1 MSHDLT
7 GATAATINGWEFIE
21 NSPEVTGLGLET
33 GTLDDRS
40 KISYTA
46 TFDDLSPVAI
56 KVDMASATSEIR
68 FYLDPTIVNNSGI
81 DWNTFRT
88 SLVSENYPAT
98 QAGDLQ
104 VHPVFSHFHD
114 ANIPGW
120 TSPSGMNFTTFLG
133 MNTGKASLTNNTSFG
148 GINGADELWTYSGS
162 VDDGTTQNWQ
172 NIGIHQFQEVDVGGG
187 SIQGGDFYIVLE
199 PNFWPVHDRI
209 MPTAQVVYEDFSFS
223 NSHGGTERNDLVFGY
238 NGADDLTGNGGDDIL
253 AGGVEND
260 TLSGNDGADWLFGG
274 ADDDLLIGG
283 AGNDVFDGGA
293 GSDTAIYASA
303 RLANTITL
311 VAGGADTVSGTFG
324 VDRIERTERLV
335 FTDGEFVTG
344 TGDEAAQVYRLY
356 GATLDREPDPGG
368 LKGWT
373 EALRD
378 HSVTLEQEVNGFIGS
393 PEFQARYG
401 NLNDS
406 DFVSQLYRNV
416 LDREPDGAEVQGWVD
431 AIGTGTTRAQVVLG
445 FSESAEYIEKTRPAV
460 EEGLWLRDDDAASVA
475 RLYSATLDRLPDQD
489 GLASWTDAI
498 KTGTS
503 LQQVADG
510 FVGSAEFQ
518 GRYGNLGDAAF
529 VELLYDNVL
538 DRAPDPEG
546 LSAWTDA
553 LASGMTR
560 SEVVT
565 GFSESLEYIGI
576 RAPFTDQG
584 VWLAEG

>member
-1 MSHDLT
+1 M
-7 GATAATINGWEFIE
+7 
-21 NSPEVTGLGLET
+21 
-33 GTLDDRS
+33 
-40 KISYTA
+40 
-46 TFDDLSPVAI
+46 
-56 KVDMASATSEIR
+56 
-68 FYLDPTIVNNSGI
+68 
-81 DWNTFRT
+81 
-88 SLVSENYPAT
+88 
-98 QAGDLQ
+98 
-104 VHPVFSHFHD
+104 
-114 ANIPGW
+114 
-120 TSPSGMNFTTFLG
+120 
-133 MNTGKASLTNNTSFG
+133 
-148 GINGADELWTYSGS
+148 
-162 VDDGTTQNWQ
+162 
-172 NIGIHQFQEVDVGGG
+172 
-187 SIQGGDFYIVLE
+187 
-199 PNFWPVHDRI
+199 
-209 MPTAQVVYEDFSFS
+209 
-223 NSHGGTERNDLVFGY
+223 
-238 NGADDLTGNGGDDIL
+238 
-253 AGGVEND
+253 
-260 TLSGNDGADWLFGG
+260 
-274 ADDDLLIGG
+274 
-283 AGNDVFDGGA
+283 
-293 GSDTAIYASA
+293 
-303 RLANTITL
+303 
-311 VAGGADTVSGTFG
+311 
-324 VDRIERTERLV
+324 
-335 FTDGEFVTG
+335 
-344 TGDEAAQVYRLY
+344 
-356 GATLDREPDPGG
+356 
-368 LKGWT
+368 
-373 EALRD
+373 
-378 HSVTLEQEVNGFIGS
+378 NGFIGS